1 MRHIGFPQVD
11 GLSTDLWDLGHHTSS
26 RILGLKLCSC
36 KDAWAS
42 FGL

>member
-1 MRHIGFPQVD
+1 MRHTGFLRVD
-11 GLSTDLWDLGHHTSS
+11 GLSTDPRDLGRHTSG
-26 RILGLKLCSC
+26 RILGLKLCLC